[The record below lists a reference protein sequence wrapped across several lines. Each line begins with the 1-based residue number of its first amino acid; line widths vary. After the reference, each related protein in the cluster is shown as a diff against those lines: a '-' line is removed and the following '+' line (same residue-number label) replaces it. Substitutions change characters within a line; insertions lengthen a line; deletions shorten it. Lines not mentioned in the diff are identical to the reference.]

1 MVDYVSGGD
10 LSNNDS
16 IAHFA
21 LFTYCDPITFEK
33 AVTDEKWQKA
43 MNDEIQINWE
53 KMIFGSCHIFQRA
66 KNSVKWVY
74 KTNLNKDGGIDKYKA

>member
-1 MVDYVSGGD
+1 MVDYVRGPD

-33 AVTDEKWQKA
+33 AVKDEKWQKA
-43 MNDEIQINWE
+43 MNDEIQIN
-53 KMIFGSCHIFQRA
+53 
-66 KNSVKWVY
+66 
-74 KTNLNKDGGIDKYKA
+74 